1 MWKSVLK
8 SLFKLLLVL
17 FVQNK
22 IVQIKNNPSNNLHT
36 ITENVAV
43 MIESRAALFKQN
55 FSDDLQRMVNSL
67 LGYLLVLLALTC
79 SGLTGML
86 WLIASAW
93 SSPNRNIILGTTM
106 ILPLIISIGVF
117 AYVRYTW
124 KKEPLFSRS
133 MQQVETDWLIFRGGL
148 DGTADTSDEANK

>member
-1 MWKSVLK
+1 MWKSAL
-8 SLFKLLLVL
+8 KLLLVL
-17 FVQNK
+17 FVQNR
-22 IVQIKNNPSNNLHT
+22 IAHIKNNPKNNLHT
-36 ITENVAV
+36 ITKNVAV
-43 MIESRAALFKQN
+43 IIEHRAALFKQN

-67 LGYLLVLLALTC
+67 LGYLLVLLALTF

-106 ILPLIISIGVF
+106 ILPLIISIGIF
-117 AYVRYTW
+117 AYVRYIW

-133 MQQVETDWLIFRGGL
+133 MQQIETDWLIFRDGL